1 MRITMKILFMLICLC
16 LVAPTTI
23 TQTSL
28 SGEQD
33 ITELMT
39 LAREN
44 FDLSGQDA
52 VILFEG
58 KKLYWLEDGRLIDFI
73 HRIIWINS
81 DYAID
86 LYGDHRIPYDSKHR
100 DFHVATIR
108 TWMDNQW
115 WETGETG
122 IIETTPYALE
132 KAYDYTTIREVML
145 LHNGIELPCILE
157 VAYYIED
164 KEPFRK
170 GVDGLWTFAKQ
181 EPVVRSWFGFGVPQ
195 GTEPQIRISESIAK
209 PDIEND
215 ERYNLDVYRWKTE
228 LLDRTPQQRSENF
241 AIDVP
246 YIAYSTWND
255 WQELGLHITN
265 QIKGAIELDNSMKK
279 SLDSLLVDTQTD
291 IEQTGLISDFIKTK
305 VRSINYDN
313 RFWSI
318 LPRNAIKTFNTAYGH
333 NLDRTIL
340 AMSLLQSSG
349 FKVEP
354 IFIANYYGT
363 DFIHLPTISTMQNPG
378 LLISKNDL
386 KGYYNPYE
394 GSIEPGTSVF
404 NNRLSW
410 IPGHDDNP
418 VMRVETS
425 EFSGISI
432 KIDLEYNKEDK
443 KLEGNGV
450 IYANNEFCPYNKMV
464 GAGDETRSYLNRL
477 VSSIIDNSK
486 IENFNPLIFNEKEIK
501 FAFEF
506 ETTKME
512 ADSLDRF
519 HLELGIP
526 TGTIVDLIPNG
537 IELYHQS
544 NEMVINFPGKLKQN
558 IELKLNLDDIE
569 IIYSPDNRSVTNDCG
584 DYSLEVSKDE
594 DRLILS
600 DELVTSKSNYKST
613 NWSNLRK
620 LLLAET
626 NEHNNTVIFK
636 TKSEDKEEE

>member
-1 MRITMKILFMLICLC
+1 MRIIIKIWFILICLC
-16 LVAPTTI
+16 LTPTATA
-23 TQTSL
+23 QTSL
-28 SGEQD
+28 SGKQD

-39 LAREN
+39 LAKES
-44 FDLSGQDA
+44 FDLSKQDA

-81 DYAID
+81 NYAID
-86 LYGDHRIPYDSKHR
+86 LYGDHRIPYDSKHC
-100 DFHVATIR
+100 DFHVATVR

-122 IIETTPYALE
+122 IVETTPYVLE
-132 KAYDYTTIREVML
+132 RAYDYTTIREMML
-145 LHNGIELPCILE
+145 LHSSIELPCILE

-170 GVDGLWTFAKQ
+170 GVDGLWTFAKE
-181 EPVVRSWFGFGVPQ
+181 EPVVWSWFGFGVPQ
-195 GTEPQIRISESIAK
+195 GTEPQIKISEGIAK

-215 ERYNLDVYRWKTE
+215 ERYNLDVYWWKTE
-228 LLDRTPQQRSENF
+228 LLDRTQQQRSENF
-241 AIDVP
+241 TTDVP

-255 WQELGLHITN
+255 WQELGLHITK
-265 QIKGAIELDNSMKK
+265 QIEGAINLDNSMKK

-291 IEQTGLISDFIKTK
+291 IEQASLIGDFIKTK
-305 VRSINYDN
+305 VRSIKYDN

-354 IFIANYYGT
+354 IFIVNYYGT
-363 DFIHLPTISTMQNPG
+363 DFVQLPTTATMQYLG
-378 LLISKNDL
+378 LLLSKNDL
-386 KGYYNPYE
+386 KGYYNPYK

-410 IPGHDDNP
+410 IPSHDDNP
-418 VMRVETS
+418 VMRVKSS
-425 EFSGISI
+425 EFSSISI
-432 KIDLEYNKEDK
+432 KFDLDYNKKDK

-450 IYANNEFCPYNKMV
+450 IYANNEFCPYKKMM
-464 GAGDETRSYLNRL
+464 GAGDETKSYLNRL
-477 VSSIIDNSK
+477 VSSIIDKSK
-486 IENFNPLIFNEKEIK
+486 IENFNPLIFNEEEIK

-506 ETTKME
+506 EITKME
-512 ADSLDRF
+512 TDSLGRF

-526 TGTIVDLIPNG
+526 VGTIVDLIPDG
-537 IELYHQS
+537 IELYRQS
-544 NEMVINFPGKLKQN
+544 NETVINFPGKLIQN
-558 IELKLNLDDIE
+558 IELKLNLDDVE
-569 IIYSPDNRSVTNDCG
+569 IIYSPDDLSVTNDCG
-584 DYSLEVSKDE
+584 DYKLNVSKDE
-594 DRLILS
+594 NSLILS
-600 DELVTSKSNYKST
+600 SELVTSKSNFKPK

-636 TKSEDKEEE
+636 TKSKDKKGE